1 MVREGLTNLN
11 LHKCLLTKV
20 FHSMLQ
26 QTKNIYEI
34 EDEEDVK
41 RIRKIKNATESI
53 LNSFNNIAYLVMSQ
67 GQLIDRIDKNIEQGG
82 IFIRN
87 SNYELN
93 KLYESYN
100 SCAYSCQICLTIS
113 ILVFSIIFAIKLI
126 I

>member
-1 MVREGLTNLN
+1 
-11 LHKCLLTKV
+11 
-20 FHSMLQ
+20 MLK
-26 QTKNIYEI
+26 QTKNMYEI
-34 EDEEDVK
+34 EDEEDVQ

-53 LNSFNNIAYLVMSQ
+53 LNSFNNIAFLVVAQ

-100 SCAYSCQICLTIS
+100 ACAYSCQICLTIS
-113 ILVFSIIFAIKLI
+113 IIILSIIFALKLI

>member
-1 MVREGLTNLN
+1 
-11 LHKCLLTKV
+11 
-20 FHSMLQ
+20 MLQ
-26 QTKNIYEI
+26 QTKNLYEI
-34 EDEEDVK
+34 EDEENVK

-53 LNSFNNIAYLVMSQ
+53 LNSFDNIAFLIAAQ

-82 IFIRN
+82 IFIKN

-100 SCAYSCQICLTIS
+100 SCAYNCQICLTIS
-113 ILVFSIIFAIKLI
+113 ILILSLLFAIKLI